1 MAQADAMSDDLDGR
15 GSVGQHRTRMFQPP
29 TREVL
34 MGCDAELRANQLF
47 GPTHTEGQALHPLRT
62 IQDFIQ
68 RPAIQP
74 SHQFQHPFIGAARDF
89 RCEHASTTQRCHILR
104 EPGAKRRIL
113 PCPVSEGNRCRLHR
127 ITKPHHRLAT
137 MDCSEKP
144 ARSHGKPL
152 HLSTM
157 HHTVQSFGVEIHAA
171 RPARPEAHGQQPCA
185 VSKPLPTHPSRCEEG
200 ITHSDHGLS
209 AISLNTPLALDHK
222 KDTRWHHDLIG
233 PHACDGHHPVIHPQ
247 PFESKLGP

>member
-47 GPTHTEGQALHPLRT
+47 GPTHTEGQPLHPLRA

-127 ITKPHHRLAT
+127 ITKP
-137 MDCSEKP
+137 
-144 ARSHGKPL
+144 
-152 HLSTM
+152 
-157 HHTVQSFGVEIHAA
+157 QSLRVAMVSLFISA
-171 RPARPEAHGQQPCA
+171 PCTTQF
-185 VSKPLPTHPSRCEEG
+185 S
-200 ITHSDHGLS
+200 
-209 AISLNTPLALDHK
+209 PLAL
-222 KDTRWHHDLIG
+222 RFM
-233 PHACDGHHPVIHPQ
+233 P
-247 PFESKLGP
+247 LGQLARKPTDSSLVP